1 MPKGLIPLMLSPS
14 STESSGSRTRCSTVL
29 PTRNYAKLPV
39 PLPTTP
45 AHKRNASDITPMI
58 RSRPPIRVTKRQ
70 SQQVPAS
77 LPVLPYT
84 PAEWK
89 KAIVEI
95 KRFHITKRHRA
106 CSARCSEILTNTKD
120 ISMVEPAY
128 LIYLNFY
135 AAMSLEICARPL
147 QPASSYRT
155 CLLQQARG
163 HYEKASSLIR
173 TAEGAIMSRSR
184 SSSPGSSV
192 PSLHSPSGS
201 VSSRTWTPG
210 TMSPISPTARKSSLQ
225 QERKKQ
231 PKKVS
236 FELPKD
242 KSQWSFDLSEPIVRP
257 DSPTLGF
264 DDEYFAA
271 GASRQELPAL
281 PPRRWS
287 RQDFDAE
294 RIETV
299 AMTSPPSM
307 PSISECEELSPA
319 SSPSCDGD
327 SFEGFYFARYDE
339 NSDSDSDSDSEVSQS
354 RSRYC
359 ETLSSLQRQVSRHM
373 SSLNELLRSDQ
384 RLLNQEQ
391 QQPESPLL
399 QDATSAMTA
408 GLNRMSLESR
418 RRSSIMSSN
427 SYGSSGDEDEAR
439 VQDRRA
445 RIDRLRMN
453 GWKRE
458 RFDASRYEELCE
470 QVMAELA
477 VKETTPQASR
487 ASVAVC
493 L

>member
-1 MPKGLIPLMLSPS
+1 M
-14 STESSGSRTRCSTVL
+14 
-29 PTRNYAKLPV
+29 
-39 PLPTTP
+39 
-45 AHKRNASDITPMI
+45 
-58 RSRPPIRVTKRQ
+58 
-70 SQQVPAS
+70 
-77 LPVLPYT
+77 PVLPYT
-84 PAEWK
+84 AAEWK

-201 VSSRTWTPG
+201 VSSQTWTPG

-319 SSPSCDGD
+319 SSPSSDGD

-359 ETLSSLQRQVSRHM
+359 ETLSSLQRQVARHM

-384 RLLNQEQ
+384 RVLNPEQ

-408 GLNRMSLESR
+408 GLNRMSIESR
-418 RRSSIMSSN
+418 RRSSIMSFN
-427 SYGSSGDEDEAR
+427 SYGSSGDDDEAR

-477 VKETTPQASR
+477 VKETNPQASR
-487 ASVAVC
+487 ASVAAC

>member
-14 STESSGSRTRCSTVL
+14 STESSGTRTRASTVL
-29 PTRNYAKLPV
+29 PTRNYTKLPA
-39 PLPTTP
+39 PLPTTL
-45 AHKRNASDITPMI
+45 AHKRNASDITPMT
-58 RSRPPIRVTKRQ
+58 RSRPPIRVMKRQ

-163 HYEKASSLIR
+163 HYEKASALIR
-173 TAEGAIMSRSR
+173 TAEEAIMSRSR
-184 SSSPGSSV
+184 SSSSASSV

-201 VSSRTWTPG
+201 VSSRAWTPDTG
-210 TMSPISPTARKSSLQ
+210 TMSPISPMARKSSLQ
-225 QERKKQ
+225 QEQKKK
-231 PKKVS
+231 PKKKVS

-242 KSQWSFDLSEPIVRP
+242 KSQWDFDLAEPIVRP

-271 GASRQELPAL
+271 GASRQELPEL
-281 PPRRWS
+281 PPKRWS

-294 RIETV
+294 RIEAV
-299 AMTSPPSM
+299 VMTSPPSM

-319 SSPSCDGD
+319 SSPSSDGGN
-327 SFEGFYFARYDE
+327 FEGFYFARYDD
-339 NSDSDSDSDSEVSQS
+339 NSDSDSGLSQS

-359 ETLSSLQRQVSRHM
+359 ETLSSLKRQVARHT
-373 SSLNELLRSDQ
+373 SSLDDLLRSDQ
-384 RLLNQEQ
+384 RVLNPEQQ
-391 QQPESPLL
+391 QQPESPVL
-399 QDATSAMTA
+399 QDATNAMTA
-408 GLNRMSLESR
+408 GFNRMSMSSR
-418 RRSSIMSSN
+418 RRSSSIMSFN
-427 SYGSSGDEDEAR
+427 SYGSSGDEDEAK

-445 RIDRLRMN
+445 RIDKLRMN

-477 VKETTPQASR
+477 DK
-487 ASVAVC
+487 
-493 L
+493 